1 MNSVSNHSIVLKNIG
16 KEFKL
21 SNIEKQSISSK
32 LASVIKKVSESGG
45 LVALEK
51 INLEIKHGEMV
62 GIIGRNGNGKSTLL
76 KIMAGIIEPTSGE
89 VIVNGK
95 VAPFLSLGSGFN
107 PELTAKENII
117 LYGMLLGESKDVI
130 RKKIPDILEF
140 AELQDYANVKLKK
153 FSTGMYMRLAFSIA
167 ISLDP
172 DIILIDEIL
181 AVGDIAFQQ
190 KSFEKLMSYKKN
202 GKTIII
208 VTHVLEQIENLCD
221 RAVLLNEGRIETSGD
236 PKTVVQKYRE
246 LLSKQEMK

>member
-1 MNSVSNHSIVLKNIG
+1 
-16 KEFKL
+16 
-21 SNIEKQSISSK
+21 
-32 LASVIKKVSESGG
+32 
-45 LVALEK
+45 
-51 INLEIKHGEMV
+51 
-62 GIIGRNGNGKSTLL
+62 
-76 KIMAGIIEPTSGE
+76 MAGIIEPTSGE

-95 VAPFLSLGSGFN
+95 IAPFLSLGSGFN

-117 LYGMLLGESKDVI
+117 LYGMLLGESKGVI
-130 RKKIPDILEF
+130 IKKMPDILEF

-202 GKTIII
+202 GKTIIL
-208 VTHVLEQIENLCD
+208 VSHALEQIENLCD
-221 RAVLLNEGRIETSGD
+221 RAVLLNEGHIETAGD

-246 LLSKQEMK
+246 LLSKQETT